1 MGSSHKS
8 NSTRRRAKKARS
20 VKPPPTPRHR
30 PIPTSRKPAAR
41 LRMAAD
47 VPRDACGSGPREPDN
62 FSPFA
67 KDDGFSKNLCR
78 RLDLIH
84 DVVITVA
91 IALESEATEHDL
103 DFANVL
109 TRSAADPLWGVIVD
123 LGGADDDHD
132 EVDHD

>member
-20 VKPPPTPRHR
+20 VKPAPTPRHR
-30 PIPTSRKPAAR
+30 PIPQCRKPTTR
-41 LRMAAD
+41 LRTAAD
-47 VPRDACGSGPREPDN
+47 VLRDTRGSGLREPDN
-62 FSPFA
+62 LSPFA
-67 KDDGFSKNLCR
+67 KDNAFAKNLCR

-91 IALESEATEHDL
+91 IALESESTEHDL

-109 TRSAADPLWGVIVD
+109 TRSAADPLWGIIVE
-123 LGGADDDHD
+123 LGGADE